1 MLQHLSTLFKKFLKR
16 LQSPLFFLIRDRML
30 NISIPKKESEAIAS
44 GLSKYQ
50 KVLAIAKAR
59 DLNESDTVTI
69 ISDIL
74 ADVFGYD
81 KYLDITSEYAI
92 RGTFCDLVIK
102 INDHIEYLIEC
113 KSVGTDLKDNHLKQA
128 VDYGANQGVNWVI
141 LTNGLVWQLHKIHF
155 EQPISHKLVMEFD
168 ISTINPRS
176 DDTKELLYILHKS
189 ALSKNLREEHY
200 TKTRLI
206 NPYTITQV
214 LFSPAVISSI
224 RKEIRRLS
232 DIKLDDEEI
241 STFLSQTIVKRD
253 LIENESAKLAEKTIK
268 KLQKAAEKKSEKKQS
283 EKSKNAT
290 LPESSNSC
298 NCECNTEQTPP
309 ANTDA

>member
-1 MLQHLSTLFKKFLKR
+1 MH
-16 LQSPLFFLIRDRML
+16 
-30 NISIPKKESEAIAS
+30 NVSIPKKESEAISS
-44 GLSKYQ
+44 GLFKYQ
-50 KVLAIAKAR
+50 KILAIAKAR

-74 ADVFGYD
+74 ADIFGYD

-92 RGTFCDLVIK
+92 RGTFCDLAIK
-102 INDHIEYLIEC
+102 INDNIEYLVEC
-113 KSVGTDLKDNHLKQA
+113 KSIGTDLKDSHLKQV

-168 ISTINPRS
+168 VSNLNPRS

-214 LFSPAVISSI
+214 LFSPTIINAI

-241 STFLSQTIVKRD
+241 STFLSQAIIKRD
-253 LIENESAKLAEKTIK
+253 LLENESAKLAEKTIK

-283 EKSKNAT
+283 EKIKDTIA
-290 LPESSNSC
+290 PESVDTCGCTNKI
-298 NCECNTEQTPP
+298 EQTSLPNE
-309 ANTDA
+309 A